1 LKSIKATRGKK
12 AVKAGEPAEGKQV
25 DFQAIKMLPEDE
37 EEIKQVIAFSFK

>member
-12 AVKAGEPAEGKQV
+12 ADKAGEPAEGKQI

-37 EEIKQVIAFSFK
+37 EEIKQVIAISFK